1 MFLASWCRY
10 SKKLLLMTNSVG
22 LHFNFMQNGQ
32 CYENAS
38 LFFYFFGSLSSQ
50 SAVKDK
56 PEPMEHGN
64 TNMPIKATNLLGLLL
79 CLFNVH
85 HPSAISPH
93 TRNFL
98 TIIIFAREDKLPQE
112 QLLPPSFFFFFFFM
126 DTKFSTN
133 VNWNST
139 LYVSGRLIM
148 EINGAVS
155 RPH

>member
-1 MFLASWCRY
+1 MDIAT
-10 SKKLLLMTNSVG
+10 KTLLSSFIFSV
-22 LHFNFMQNGQ
+22 L
-32 CYENAS
+32 S
-38 LFFYFFGSLSSQ
+38 LFSL
-50 SAVKDK
+50 AVKAK
-56 PEPMEHGN
+56 PEPMGHGN

-85 HPSAISPH
+85 HPSAIPPH

-98 TIIIFAREDKLPQE
+98 TRIIFSREDILPQE
-112 QLLPPSFFFFFFFM
+112 QLLPPSFFM

-133 VNWNST
+133 VNWNGT

-148 EINGAVS
+148 EIDGVVS